1 MWDEEGLEPLGG
13 TARTLSSNTTH
24 HMGSF
29 DSDLNSIVSK
39 QTSAGRQ
46 LWFCFRGHRQRAL
59 IFQQLCHKPAPGVVP
74 VNDGMTDWQKKC
86 SGVLWLPR
94 VST

>member
-29 DSDLNSIVSK
+29 DSDLNSIVSPSK
-39 QTSAGRQ
+39 HTSAGVGSQ
-46 LWFCFRGHRQRAL
+46 M
-59 IFQQLCHKPAPGVVP
+59 I
-74 VNDGMTDWQKKC
+74 
-86 SGVLWLPR
+86 SG
-94 VST
+94 SG